1 MGLSIR
7 LSTKGYVSEMKGVNV
22 GRTSFDGWFFRSVE
36 PSILLLL
43 VGLLIAFDLASEIVS
58 GISWHH
64 IFLEGALF
72 LGVIL
77 AALGFWQR
85 LRSERVLW
93 KKEKQAILNETEQL
107 RTAYETCQEHAQ
119 VCEETNRSYAEGL
132 SRSIDEQ
139 FEQWSLS
146 QAETEIARL
155 LLKGLAL
162 KEIAA
167 IRKVSERTARDQA
180 RAVYRKSSLA
190 NRNELAAFFLE
201 DLLQPVDAAKEN
213 P

>member
-1 MGLSIR
+1 MRNTVISARRCGARLLDYRKKPEFLIFKQGLETA
-7 LSTKGYVSEMKGVNV
+7 LEEWYD
-22 GRTSFDGWFFRSVE
+22 FE
-36 PSILLLL
+36 PADKEAI
-43 VGLLIAFDLASEIVS
+43 
-58 GISWHH
+58 
-64 IFLEGALF
+64 
-72 LGVIL
+72 
-77 AALGFWQR
+77 
-85 LRSERVLW
+85 
-93 KKEKQAILNETEQL
+93 KKIEAILNETEQL